1 MKKYR
6 ITLTS
11 LFFITVVIASFI
23 QLYNYHTLNINR
35 AIEVD
40 NVGKCTTSE
49 AAVIETK
56 CQSTESEQAIKVVEE
71 FLKWYKG
78 NYGKISEFS
87 LVDTSGEFYSV
98 DLSTCEE
105 YLLLLNN
112 SRYIS
117 SNYIKKWRTYFEKY
131 SEQYKTALYSDGP
144 PDGFEYDFILNT
156 QEIDETLQ
164 SIDHIEILE
173 CIIID
178 NGHQRVKVNIIPSVL
193 TFSLS
198 YTPDSGW
205 LIEDIY

>member
-87 LVDTSGEFYSV
+87 LGDTSGEFYSV

-105 YLLLLNN
+105 Y
-112 SRYIS
+112 
-117 SNYIKKWRTYFEKY
+117 
-131 SEQYKTALYSDGP
+131 
-144 PDGFEYDFILNT
+144 
-156 QEIDETLQ
+156 
-164 SIDHIEILE
+164 
-173 CIIID
+173 
-178 NGHQRVKVNIIPSVL
+178 
-193 TFSLS
+193 
-198 YTPDSGW
+198 
-205 LIEDIY
+205 